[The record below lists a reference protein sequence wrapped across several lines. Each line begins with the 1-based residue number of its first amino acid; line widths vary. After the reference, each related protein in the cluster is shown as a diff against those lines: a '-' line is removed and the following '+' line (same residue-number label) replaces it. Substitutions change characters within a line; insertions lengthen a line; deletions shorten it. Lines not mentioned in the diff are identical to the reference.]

1 MHNQITLDNLDTRA
15 SYIIQY
21 VDLTWLMHHI
31 QLGSIVKTTFSGQLL
46 HAHCC
51 DKYEQSI
58 LESL

>member
-1 MHNQITLDNLDTRA
+1 MHNQITLNNLDARA

-31 QLGSIVKTTFSGQLL
+31 QLGSIIKTTFSGQLL

-51 DKYEQSI
+51 DK
-58 LESL
+58 